1 MNRALF
7 QENLF
12 TNFTVFTIIS
22 CATAYSSAADWSDTS
37 LSFRTGNRFEEPF
50 NPQAISK
57 NIFAL
62 THASGYQ
69 YGSNFFN
76 VDFLQSDSKD
86 PASLTQSSGAQEA
99 YVVYRHTFD
108 LGKIS
113 GKNMQFGTVRGVG
126 MTAGFDWNIKNDV
139 GYNSRKR
146 MLVLGPTLMW
156 DVPGFLNTSLVL
168 LQESNAPSGAF
179 PPISNVKTRY
189 RYKTHP
195 MLTMSWGI
203 GLSDFI
209 SFEGYAN
216 FIANKGLN
224 EVGQQ
229 TGAETN
235 IDMQLMWDISHLTGN
250 KSKTFKLG
258 IEYQYWN
265 NKFGNTDTIT
275 HGNGFR
281 ANSPMLRAEYH
292 F

>member
-1 MNRALF
+1 MKRPLSQVDLF
-7 QENLF
+7 NKLA
-12 TNFTVFTIIS
+12 VLSIMC
-22 CATAYSSAADWSDTS
+22 CAVPYSYAADWSDTS
-37 LSFRTGNRFEEPF
+37 LSFRTGNRFQEPF

-86 PASLTQSSGAQEA
+86 PASLTQNSGAQEA
-99 YVVYRHTFD
+99 YVVYRHTLD
-108 LGKIS
+108 LGKIT
-113 GKNMQFGTVRGVG
+113 GKNMQFGAVRGVG
-126 MTAGFDWNIKNDV
+126 ITAGFDWNTKNDV

-146 MLVLGPTLMW
+146 MLVLGPSLMW
-156 DVPGFLNTSLVL
+156 EVPGFLNTSLVL

-179 PPISNVKTRY
+179 PPISNVKSRY
-189 RYKTHP
+189 HYKTHP

-203 GLSDFI
+203 GLSEQI

-216 FIANKGLN
+216 FIANKGSN

-235 IDMQLMWDISHLTGN
+235 IDMQLMWDVSHLMGS
-250 KSKTFKLG
+250 KPKTFKLG
-258 IEYQYWN
+258 VEYQYWN
-265 NKFGNTDTIT
+265 NKFGNTDAIT
-275 HGNGFR
+275 HGNGYR